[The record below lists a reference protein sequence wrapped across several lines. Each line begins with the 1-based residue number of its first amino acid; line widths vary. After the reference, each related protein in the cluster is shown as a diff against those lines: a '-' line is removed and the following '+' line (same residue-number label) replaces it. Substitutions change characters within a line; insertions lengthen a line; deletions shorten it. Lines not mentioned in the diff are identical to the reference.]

1 MLRAII
7 VNVGTVAGVSAA
19 LLYQPQ
25 VDVVEFAGGVLSGG
39 SDTSLEQTQEPNQ
52 PNTPQPEETKKNK
65 NKNKNK
71 NSSTSS
77 PSEPSKKNKKKDKN
91 KNNNGGSPSTSSS
104 SNSPSPSSSNTPE
117 PTKSATP
124 TPSPTPS
131 KTATP
136 SPSPTP
142 TKTKTPTPTPT
153 PTPTSS
159 GKDGTYNGS
168 RVDVYYVDG
177 GTKRKSGSLK
187 IQVVIKGGKV
197 NDILWTE
204 YPTGDHQKYTNRA
217 YSASA
222 KPLIGMTVAE
232 LKSAK
237 VATKTGATGT
247 STAFVTSLEAVLQQL

>member
-25 VDVVEFAGGVLSGG
+25 VDVLEFAGGALSSG
-39 SDTSLEQTQEPNQ
+39 SDTSMEQTQEPNQ
-52 PNTPQPEETKKNK
+52 PNTPQPEETNNNQNNNGSTSNPTEPKKKN
-65 NKNKNK
+65 
-71 NSSTSS
+71 
-77 PSEPSKKNKKKDKN
+77 KN
-91 KNNNGGSPSTSSS
+91 KNNNGGSPSPSSS

-124 TPSPTPS
+124 TPTPS
-131 KTATP
+131 KTSTP

-187 IQVVIKGGKV
+187 IQVIIKGGKV
-197 NDILWTE
+197 SDILWTE

-217 YSASA
+217 YASSA
-222 KPLIGMTVAE
+222 KPLIGLTVAE

>member
-25 VDVVEFAGGVLSGG
+25 VDVLEFAGGALSSGT
-39 SDTSLEQTQEPNQ
+39 DTSMEQTQEPNQ
-52 PNTPQPEETKKNK
+52 PNTPQPEETNNKKNK
-65 NKNKNK
+65 NG
-71 NSSTSS
+71 STSN
-77 PSEPSKKNKKKDKN
+77 PTEPKKKNKN
-91 KNNNGGSPSTSSS
+91 KNNNGGSPSPSSS

-124 TPSPTPS
+124 TPTPS
-131 KTATP
+131 KTSTP

-187 IQVVIKGGKV
+187 IQVIIKGGKV
-197 NDILWTE
+197 SDILWTE

-217 YSASA
+217 YASSA
-222 KPLIGMTVAE
+222 KPLIGLTVAE

>member
-25 VDVVEFAGGVLSGG
+25 VDVLEFACGALSSGT
-39 SDTSLEQTQEPNQ
+39 DTSMEQTQEPNQ
-52 PNTPQPEETKKNK
+52 PNTPQPEETNNNQNNNGSTSNPTEPKKKN
-65 NKNKNK
+65 
-71 NSSTSS
+71 
-77 PSEPSKKNKKKDKN
+77 KN
-91 KNNNGGSPSTSSS
+91 KNNNGGSPSPSSS
-104 SNSPSPSSSNTPE
+104 SNSPSPSSSNTSE

-124 TPSPTPS
+124 TPTPS
-131 KTATP
+131 KTSTP

-187 IQVVIKGGKV
+187 IQVIIKGGKV
-197 NDILWTE
+197 SDILWTE
-204 YPTGDHQKYTNRA
+204 YPTGDHQKYTNKA
-217 YSASA
+217 YTSSA
-222 KPLIGMTVAE
+222 KPLIGLTVAE

>member
-39 SDTSLEQTQEPNQ
+39 SDTSMEQTQEPDQ
-52 PNTPQPEETKKNK
+52 ANTPQPEETKNKKNK
-65 NKNKNK
+65 NDNG
-71 NSSTSS
+71 STSNQT
-77 PSEPSKKNKKKDKN
+77 EPKK
-91 KNNNGGSPSTSSS
+91 KNNNGGNPSPSSS
-104 SNSPSPSSSNTPE
+104 SNSPSPSSSNSPE

-124 TPSPTPS
+124 TPTPS

-168 RVDVYYVDG
+168 RVDVFYVDG

-197 NDILWTE
+197 SDILWTE

-217 YSASA
+217 YASSA

>member
-25 VDVVEFAGGVLSGG
+25 VDVLEFAGGALSSGT
-39 SDTSLEQTQEPNQ
+39 DTSMEQTQEPNQ
-52 PNTPQPEETKKNK
+52 PNTPQPEETNNKQNNNGSTSNPTEPKKKN
-65 NKNKNK
+65 
-71 NSSTSS
+71 
-77 PSEPSKKNKKKDKN
+77 KN
-91 KNNNGGSPSTSSS
+91 KNNNGGSPSPSSS
-104 SNSPSPSSSNTPE
+104 SNSPSPSSSNTSE

-124 TPSPTPS
+124 TPTPS
-131 KTATP
+131 KTSTP

-142 TKTKTPTPTPT
+142 TKTKTPTPT

-187 IQVVIKGGKV
+187 IQVIIKGGKV
-197 NDILWTE
+197 SDILWTE
-204 YPTGDHQKYTNRA
+204 YPTGDHQKYTNKA
-217 YSASA
+217 YTSSA
-222 KPLIGMTVAE
+222 KPLIGLTVAE

>member
-25 VDVVEFAGGVLSGG
+25 VDVLEFAGGTLSSG
-39 SDTSLEQTQEPNQ
+39 SDTSMEQTQEPNQ
-52 PNTPQPEETKKNK
+52 PNTPQPDETNNK
-65 NKNKNK
+65 QNN
-71 NSSTSS
+71 NSSTSN
-77 PSEPSKKNKKKDKN
+77 PTEPKKKNKN
-91 KNNNGGSPSTSSS
+91 KNNNGGSPSPSSS

-124 TPSPTPS
+124 TPT
-131 KTATP
+131 
-136 SPSPTP
+136 PTP

-168 RVDVYYVDG
+168 RVDVFYVDG
-177 GTKRKSGSLK
+177 GTKRQSGSLK
-187 IQVVIKGGKV
+187 IQVIIKDGKV
-197 NDILWTE
+197 SDILWTE

-217 YSASA
+217 YSSSA
-222 KPLIGMTVAE
+222 KPLIGLTVAE

>member
-25 VDVVEFAGGVLSGG
+25 VDVLEFAGGTLSSGT
-39 SDTSLEQTQEPNQ
+39 DTSMEQTQEPNQ
-52 PNTPQPEETKKNK
+52 PNTPQPEETNNKQNNNGSTSNPTEPKKKN
-65 NKNKNK
+65 
-71 NSSTSS
+71 
-77 PSEPSKKNKKKDKN
+77 KN
-91 KNNNGGSPSTSSS
+91 KNNNGGSPSPSSS
-104 SNSPSPSSSNTPE
+104 SNSPSPSSSNTSE

-124 TPSPTPS
+124 TPTPS
-131 KTATP
+131 KTSTP

-142 TKTKTPTPTPT
+142 TKTKTPTPT

-187 IQVVIKGGKV
+187 IQVIIKGGKV
-197 NDILWTE
+197 SDILWTE
-204 YPTGDHQKYTNRA
+204 YPTGDHQKYTNKA
-217 YSASA
+217 YTSSA
-222 KPLIGMTVAE
+222 KPLIGLTVAE

>member
-25 VDVVEFAGGVLSGG
+25 ADVLEFAGGVLSGG
-39 SDTSLEQTQEPNQ
+39 SDTSLEQTQEPDQ
-52 PNTPQPEETKKNK
+52 PNTPQPEDTNNKKNK
-65 NKNKNK
+65 NKNG
-71 NSSTSS
+71 STSNS
-77 PSEPSKKNKKKDKN
+77 TEPKKKNTDKN
-91 KNNNGGSPSTSSS
+91 KNNNGGSPSPSSS

-124 TPSPTPS
+124 SPTAS

-159 GKDGTYNGS
+159 GKDGTYNGT
-168 RVDVYYVDG
+168 RVDVFYVDG
-177 GTKRKSGSLK
+177 GTKRKSGTLK

-197 NDILWTE
+197 SDILWTE
-204 YPTGDHQKYTNRA
+204 FPTGDHQKYTNRA
-217 YSASA
+217 YASSA
-222 KPLIGMTVAE
+222 KPLIGLTVAE

>member
-25 VDVVEFAGGVLSGG
+25 VDVLEFASGALSSGT
-39 SDTSLEQTQEPNQ
+39 DTSMEQTQEPNQ
-52 PNTPQPEETKKNK
+52 PNTPQPEETNNNQNNNGSTSNPTEPKKKN
-65 NKNKNK
+65 
-71 NSSTSS
+71 
-77 PSEPSKKNKKKDKN
+77 KN
-91 KNNNGGSPSTSSS
+91 KNNNGGSPSPSSS
-104 SNSPSPSSSNTPE
+104 SNSPSPSSSNTSE

-124 TPSPTPS
+124 TPTPS
-131 KTATP
+131 KTSTP

-142 TKTKTPTPTPT
+142 TKTKTPT

-187 IQVVIKGGKV
+187 IQVIIKGGKV
-197 NDILWTE
+197 SDILWTE

-217 YSASA
+217 YASSA
-222 KPLIGMTVAE
+222 KPLIGLTVAE

>member
-25 VDVVEFAGGVLSGG
+25 VDVLEFAGGALSSGT
-39 SDTSLEQTQEPNQ
+39 DTSMEQTQEPNQ
-52 PNTPQPEETKKNK
+52 PNTPQPEETNNNQNNNGSTSNPTEPKKKN
-65 NKNKNK
+65 
-71 NSSTSS
+71 
-77 PSEPSKKNKKKDKN
+77 KN
-91 KNNNGGSPSTSSS
+91 KNNNGGSPSPSSS

-124 TPSPTPS
+124 TPTPS
-131 KTATP
+131 KTSTP

-142 TKTKTPTPTPT
+142 TKTKTPTPT

-187 IQVVIKGGKV
+187 IQVIIKGGKV
-197 NDILWTE
+197 SDILWTE
-204 YPTGDHQKYTNRA
+204 YPTGDHQKYTNKA
-217 YSASA
+217 YTSSA
-222 KPLIGMTVAE
+222 KPLIGLTVAE

>member
-25 VDVVEFAGGVLSGG
+25 VDVLEFAGGALSSGT
-39 SDTSLEQTQEPNQ
+39 DTSMEQTQEPNQ
-52 PNTPQPEETKKNK
+52 PNTPQPEETNNNQNNNGSTSNPTEPKKKN
-65 NKNKNK
+65 
-71 NSSTSS
+71 
-77 PSEPSKKNKKKDKN
+77 KN
-91 KNNNGGSPSTSSS
+91 KNNNGGSPSPSSS
-104 SNSPSPSSSNTPE
+104 SNSPSPSSSNTSE

-124 TPSPTPS
+124 TPTPS
-131 KTATP
+131 KTSTP

-142 TKTKTPTPTPT
+142 TKTKTPTPT

-187 IQVVIKGGKV
+187 IQVIIKGGKV
-197 NDILWTE
+197 SDILWTE

-217 YSASA
+217 YASSA
-222 KPLIGMTVAE
+222 KPLIGLTVAE